1 MNTNV
6 ENGIPA
12 SNAMTPSQC
21 QNACQRNS
29 SCMGVDW
36 LSVQPSGSRCWMSGP
51 WSGRRND
58 GTAAGVVHYDITRNC
73 PCKTYLLF
81 VFDID
86 LILSCTGTYLSCR
99 NWHIVCLSTLC
110 LKKTRDHIFDDKL
123 T

>member
-86 LILSCTGTYLSCR
+86 LILFFFHALHLS
-99 NWHIVCLSTLC
+99 
-110 LKKTRDHIFDDKL
+110 KL
-123 T
+123 PQLAYCVFIYTVSEKNT